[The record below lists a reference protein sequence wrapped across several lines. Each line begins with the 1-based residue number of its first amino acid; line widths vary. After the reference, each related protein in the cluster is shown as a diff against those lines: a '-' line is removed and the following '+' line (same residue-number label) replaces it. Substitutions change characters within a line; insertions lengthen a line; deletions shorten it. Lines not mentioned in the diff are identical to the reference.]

1 MKALLKLFTLL
12 LVGVLIA
19 GAPVKTGHKVGDEA
33 TSFSL
38 KNVDG
43 KTISLNDYKDKKG
56 VILIFTCNT
65 CPYSKMYEQRII
77 DLQNRYADKGYPV
90 VAINSNDPNK
100 SPGDSFDK
108 MVKLSNEKSYPFP
121 YLYDEDQSIAKA
133 YGATN
138 TPHVYLLKNSEKSF
152 YVSYIGAID
161 NNARDGGQANN
172 KYVESAIDALDS
184 GEEIKTK
191 STKAIGCTIKWK
203 AV

>member
-1 MKALLKLFTLL
+1 MKVLLKLFTLL

-43 KTISLNDYKDKKG
+43 KTISLKDYNDEKG
-56 VILIFTCNT
+56 VILVFTCNT

-77 DLQNRYADKGYPV
+77 NLQNEYTDKGYPV
-90 VAINSNDPNK
+90 VAINSNDPQK
-100 SPGDSFDK
+100 SPGDSFDE
-108 MVKLSNEKSYPFP
+108 MVKLSDEKSYPFP
-121 YLYDEDQSIAKA
+121 YLYDADQSVAKA

-138 TPHVYLLKNSEKSF
+138 TPHVYLLKNNKGTF

-161 NNARDGGQANN
+161 NNSRNGNQAKK
-172 KYVESAIDALDS
+172 KYIESAIEALDS
-184 GEEIKTK
+184 GKEIKTK

-203 AV
+203 N